1 MVTLDKAIIA
11 KIEKGDKR
19 FEILVDPELAYEY
32 REKKIQNIDI
42 RKILAVDNVFKDSKK
57 GMPASKQDL
66 INFFGTDNIEKIAK
80 EIIEKGELQLTT
92 EMRRKK
98 LEAKKMEI
106 AEFIAKNSIDPRTKV
121 PHSVQRI
128 LNAMEE
134 AKVHVDIFKKSE
146 EQINDIVKAISNVIP
161 ISFERIKLEIK
172 IPAKHA
178 TKCFGYI
185 KSLNAN
191 AEWLNDG
198 SLRAILEIP
207 AGLKTEVFQKIN
219 NLTHGENEILVKN

>member
-106 AEFIAKNSIDPRTKV
+106 AELIAKNSIDPRTKV

>member
-1 MVTLDKAIIA
+1 MVTLDKAIVA

-42 RKILAVDNVFKDSKK
+42 RKLLAVDNVFKDSKK

-66 INFFGTDNIEKIAK
+66 INFFGTDDIEKIAK
-80 EIIEKGELQLTT
+80 EIIENGEIQLTT

-121 PHSVQRI
+121 AHSVQRI

-134 AKVHVDIFKKSE
+134 AKVHIDIFKKSE
-146 EQINDIVKAISNVIP
+146 EQINDVVKAISSIIP
-161 ISFERIKLEIK
+161 ISFEKIKLNIK

-178 TKCFGYI
+178 AKCFGYL
-185 KSLNAN
+185 KSLNSN
-191 AEWLNDG
+191 IEWLEDG
-198 SLRAILEIP
+198 SLHAFVEIP
-207 AGLKTEVFQKIN
+207 AGLKTEVFQRIN
-219 NLTHGENEILVKN
+219 NLTLGENEITIKD

>member
-1 MVTLDKAIIA
+1 MVTLDKSIIA
-11 KIEKGDKR
+11 KIERGGKR

-42 RKILAVDNVFKDSKK
+42 RKILAVDKVFKDSKK
-57 GMPASKQDL
+57 GLPASKQDL
-66 INFFGTDNIEKIAK
+66 IGFFGTDDIEKISK
-80 EIIEKGELQLTT
+80 EIIENGEIQLTT

-121 PHSVQRI
+121 PHSVQRV

-134 AKVHVDIFKKSE
+134 ANVHIDIFKKSE
-146 EQINDIVKAISNVIP
+146 EQIGDVVKAISSVIP
-161 ISFERIKLEIK
+161 ISFERIKLDIK
-172 IPAKHA
+172 VPAKHA
-178 TKCFGYI
+178 TRCFGYL

-191 AEWLNDG
+191 TEWINDG
-198 SLRAILEIP
+198 SLRAVVDIP

-219 NLTHGENEILVKN
+219 NLTQGENEISVKN

>member
-11 KIEKGDKR
+11 KIEKGDKK

-42 RKILAVDNVFKDSKK
+42 RKILAVDNIFKDSKK

-66 INFFGTDNIEKIAK
+66 INFFGTDDIEKIVK
-80 EIIEKGELQLTT
+80 DIIEKGEIQLTT

-106 AEFIAKNSIDPRTKV
+106 AEFIAKNSIDPRTKIQ
-121 PHSVQRI
+121 HSVQRI

-134 AKVHVDIFKKSE
+134 AKDHMDKFKKSE
-146 EQINDIVKAISNVIP
+146 EQIGDVVKAISSIMP
-161 ISFERIKLEIK
+161 ISFERIKLYIK

-178 TKCFGYI
+178 ARCFGYL
-185 KSLNAN
+185 KSFNTN
-191 AEWLNDG
+191 PEWLNDG
-198 SLRAILEIP
+198 SLHAIVEVP
-207 AGLKTEVFQKIN
+207 AGLKTEIFQKIN
-219 NLTHGENEILVKN
+219 SLTQGENEIIVKN